1 MTAIPQPAPLRP
13 QDVTAL
19 ILAGGQGRRL
29 GGVDKGL
36 VRLHARPLIEY
47 VLRALRPQA
56 ASVLISANQNQ
67 EQYRKYGQVVQDP
80 AEFDGSQGPLAGLLA
95 AAPHINTPWL
105 VVAGCDMPALP
116 DDYVAQLYAG
126 LMAQGGHI
134 AFAHAGARDHSI
146 CLLLHAS
153 MLATV
158 RDYLQGGRRAV
169 LPWLESQH
177 AVRVVFDHAQAF
189 LNVNT
194 PEELALAQASV
205 TAID

>member
-1 MTAIPQPAPLRP
+1 MTAIPQSVQLRP

-36 VRLHARPLIEY
+36 VRLHGHPLIEY
-47 VLRALRPQA
+47 VLRSLRLQA
-56 ASVLISANQNQ
+56 VNVLISANQHQ
-67 EQYRKYGQVVQDP
+67 DQYRQYGQVVQDP

-95 AAPHINTPWL
+95 AAPHVKTPWL

-116 DDYVAQLYAG
+116 DDYAAHLYAA
-126 LMAQGGHI
+126 LMARGGQI

-153 MLATV
+153 ALGTV

-177 AVRVVFDHAQAF
+177 AVRVVFDDAGAF
-189 LNVNT
+189 LN
-194 PEELALAQASV
+194 
-205 TAID
+205 

>member
-1 MTAIPQPAPLRP
+1 MTAIPQPGPLAP

-80 AEFDGSQGPLAGLLA
+80 AGFDGSQGPLAGLLA
-95 AAPHINTPWL
+95 AASHIKTPWL

-126 LMAQGGHI
+126 LMAQGGRLPLRTPRPRPFHLS
-134 AFAHAGARDHSI
+134 AATCKHAGHSAGLPARWSPR
-146 CLLLHAS
+146 CAS
-153 MLATV
+153 LVGITA
-158 RDYLQGGRRAV
+158 RGAGGV
-169 LPWLESQH
+169 
-177 AVRVVFDHAQAF
+177 
-189 LNVNT
+189 
-194 PEELALAQASV
+194 
-205 TAID
+205 